1 VDRICEGLIQGELA
15 MQSNRSSAKRLF
27 AGTVIAVIALAAAAP
42 TAQSVSARQAIER
55 VRTALERLPRYGV
68 FDFVGFELERG
79 SVTLVGYAYEGQLR
93 SDAVTAVSRLDGI
106 EEVGNQIEIL
116 PASQNDDRIRWSTFY
131 NIYTDSFL
139 SRYAP
144 GGAMGAYHDALR
156 FRRFPGL
163 QPFGNHPIHIVVNRG
178 RTTLY
183 GIVDSESDKMIA
195 GVRAREISGVFG
207 VTNEL
212 VVDED

>member
-1 VDRICEGLIQGELA
+1 
-15 MQSNRSSAKRLF
+15 MQSNVNRSAVKRLF
-27 AGTVIAVIALAAAAP
+27 AGTLIATIGLAAAAP
-42 TAQSVSARQAIER
+42 TAQSVSTRQATER

-68 FDFVGFELERG
+68 FDFVGFELDRG
-79 SVTLVGYAYEGQLR
+79 SVTLVGYAYHGHLK
-93 SDAVTAVSRLDGI
+93 SDAGKAVSRLDGI
-106 EEVGNQIEIL
+106 EEVGNRIEVL

-131 NIYTDSFL
+131 NIYTDTFL

-144 GGAMGAYHDALR
+144 GGARSAYQDVLR

-163 QPFGNHPIHIVVNRG
+163 QPFGDYPIHIVVNRG

-195 GVRAREISGVFG
+195 GVRAREIPGVFG
-207 VTNEL
+207 VDNQL
-212 VVDED
+212 VVDEE

>member
-1 VDRICEGLIQGELA
+1 
-15 MQSNRSSAKRLF
+15 MQSNLNRSTATRLF
-27 AGTVIAVIALAAAAP
+27 AGTLVGVMALATVAP
-42 TAQSVSARQAIER
+42 TAQSVAVRQATER

-68 FDFVGFELERG
+68 FDFVGFELDRG
-79 SVTLVGYAYEGQLR
+79 SVTLVGYAYQGQLK
-93 SDAVTAVSRLDGI
+93 SDAAATVSRLDGI

-116 PASQNDDRIRWSTFY
+116 PASQNDDRIRWSTFV

-144 GGAMGAYHDALR
+144 GGGMGAYHDALR

-163 QPFGNHPIHIVVNRG
+163 QPFGNYPIHIVVNRG

-195 GVRAREISGVFG
+195 GVRAREIPGVFG

-212 VVDED
+212 VVDEE

>member
-1 VDRICEGLIQGELA
+1 
-15 MQSNRSSAKRLF
+15 MQSNLNRSTATRLF
-27 AGTVIAVIALAAAAP
+27 AVTVIAVIGLAAAAP
-42 TAQSVSARQAIER
+42 TAQSVAVRQTTER

-68 FDFVGFELERG
+68 FDFVGFELDRN
-79 SVTLVGYAYEGQLR
+79 SVKLVGYAYSGQLKT
-93 SDAVTAVSRLDGI
+93 DAGKAVGRLDGI
-106 EEVGNQIEIL
+106 EEVGNQIELL

-131 NIYTDSFL
+131 NIYTDAFL

-144 GGAMGAYHDALR
+144 GGASGAYYDAVR

-163 QPFGNHPIHIVVNRG
+163 QPFGDYPIHIVVNRG

-183 GIVDSESDKMIA
+183 GIVDSDSDKMIA
-195 GVRAREISGVFG
+195 EVRAREIAGVFG

>member
-1 VDRICEGLIQGELA
+1 
-15 MQSNRSSAKRLF
+15 MQSGTFKRLF
-27 AGTVIAVIALAAAAP
+27 AGTLIAAIALAAASPA
-42 TAQSVSARQAIER
+42 AQSLAVRTATER

-68 FDFVGFELERG
+68 FDFVGFELDRG
-79 SVTLVGYAYEGQLR
+79 SVTLVGYAYQGALK
-93 SDAVTAVSRLDGI
+93 SDAMNAVRQLDGI

-131 NIYTDSFL
+131 NVYTDNFL

-163 QPFGNHPIHIVVNRG
+163 QPFGDYPIHIVVNRG
-178 RTTLY
+178 HIRLY

-195 GVRAREISGVFG
+195 GVRAREIPGVFS

-212 VVDED
+212 TVDEE

>member
-1 VDRICEGLIQGELA
+1 
-15 MQSNRSSAKRLF
+15 MQRNLNRSTATRLF
-27 AGTVIAVIALAAAAP
+27 AGIVIAVIALAAAAP
-42 TAQSVSARQAIER
+42 TAQSASSRQAIER
-55 VRTALERLPRYGV
+55 VRTALDRLPRYGV
-68 FDFVGFELERG
+68 FDFVGFELDRG
-79 SVTLVGYAYEGQLR
+79 SVTLVGYAYQGQLR
-93 SDAVTAVSRLDGI
+93 SDAATAVSRLDGI
-106 EEVGNQIEIL
+106 EEVGNQIEVL
-116 PASQNDDRIRWSTFY
+116 PASQNDDRIRLSTFY

-144 GGAMGAYHDALR
+144 GGSMGAYHDVLR

-163 QPFGNHPIHIVVNRG
+163 QPFGNYPIHIVVNRG

-183 GIVDSESDKMIA
+183 GVVDNESDKIIA

-212 VVDED
+212 VVDEE

>member
-1 VDRICEGLIQGELA
+1 
-15 MQSNRSSAKRLF
+15 MQRNLNRSTAKRLF

-68 FDFVGFELERG
+68 FDFVGFELDRG
-79 SVTLVGYAYEGQLR
+79 TIRLVGYAYQGQLK

-116 PASQNDDRIRWSTFY
+116 PASQSDDRIRWSTFY
-131 NIYTDSFL
+131 NVYTDTFL

-144 GGAMGAYHDALR
+144 GGAMGAYHDTLR

-163 QPFGNHPIHIVVNRG
+163 QPFGNYPIHIVVNRG

-195 GVRAREISGVFG
+195 GVRAREIPGVFG

-212 VVDED
+212 VVDGE

>member
-1 VDRICEGLIQGELA
+1 
-15 MQSNRSSAKRLF
+15 MQSNLNRSTATRLF
-27 AGTVIAVIALAAAAP
+27 AGTLVGVMALATVAP
-42 TAQSVSARQAIER
+42 TAQSVAVRQATER

-68 FDFVGFELERG
+68 FDFVGFELDRG
-79 SVTLVGYAYEGQLR
+79 SVTLLGYAYQGQLK
-93 SDAVTAVSRLDGI
+93 SDAAATVSRLDGI

-116 PASQNDDRIRWSTFY
+116 PASQNDDRIRWSTFV

-139 SRYAP
+139 SRYAA
-144 GGAMGAYHDALR
+144 GGGMGAYHDALR

-163 QPFGNHPIHIVVNRG
+163 QPFGNYPIHIVVNRG

-212 VVDED
+212 VVDEE